1 MREEIFYTNKDIK
14 DTKIAIIADIHYSP
28 TFKDKILDNIAKQI
42 NTAKPDYLIIAG
54 DILDRSNYEYQK
66 IIDFL
71 KNISQIATVII
82 TLGNH
87 DTYVK
92 SSNGKVVNGINE
104 DFINKIKQI
113 NNTYIL
119 RDEKIIIDNICFYG
133 FDLSF
138 YHFIKDKE
146 SYSSF
151 CQEIPNLKIKLDDNN
166 YNITIVHSPVNIYRF
181 ISENP
186 NCNLAKS
193 NLIISGHTHN
203 GILPYWIT
211 NIINKIFKT
220 NRSLASPYRFIF
232 PKYAQGRVYKPVD
245 GIIYEGLLK
254 LSRSSGILNIFDFI
268 FHKKIKL
275 ITIKKRKTE

>member
-71 KNISQIATVII
+71 KNIRQIATVII
-82 TLGNH
+82 TIGNH

-151 CQEIPNLKIKLDDNN
+151 CQEIPNLKTKLDTEKVNLEKLNKDLEQKQNEIKQIESKIN
-166 YNITIVHSPVNIYRF
+166 SASKANSNSSNISSFSKTIGSTSTSRRKMY
-181 ISENP
+181 
-186 NCNLAKS
+186 
-193 NLIISGHTHN
+193 
-203 GILPYWIT
+203 
-211 NIINKIFKT
+211 
-220 NRSLASPYRFIF
+220 
-232 PKYAQGRVYKPVD
+232 D
-245 GIIYEGLLK
+245 
-254 LSRSSGILNIFDFI
+254 LS
-268 FHKKIKL
+268 
-275 ITIKKRKTE
+275 